1 MRVVSNG
8 YEGFRGRSLA
18 MDLGKGT
25 MKPFALALAALVGD
39 RAGNLRGL
47 ARQERSCEAKGEALF
62 VSIVS

>member
-1 MRVVSNG
+1 
-8 YEGFRGRSLA
+8 

-39 RAGNLRGL
+39 RAGHLRGL